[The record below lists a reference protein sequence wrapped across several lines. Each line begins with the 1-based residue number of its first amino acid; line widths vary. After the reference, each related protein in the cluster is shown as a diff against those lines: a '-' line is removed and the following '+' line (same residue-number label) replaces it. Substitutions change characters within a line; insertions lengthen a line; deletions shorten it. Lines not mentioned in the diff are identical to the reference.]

1 VFGSRIRT
9 KSLAH
14 VCRSLG
20 TMLHA
25 GIDVKRSFK
34 LAANKSGDPRCRR
47 ALKAIVEGIDRGDDI
62 STAMHDQGS
71 AFPGLMI
78 DMISVAEQSGALP
91 EILIGLADHYE
102 NNLRL
107 RRAFLAS
114 IAWPVIQLVL
124 AILVI
129 AAAILILGWISETR
143 GDSGVDILGLG
154 LSGSSGA
161 ITWLMCTFGPIA
173 GLLLGY
179 KIIAG
184 TLNGKR
190 FVDPLLMRIPVVGHC
205 MRSFAIARFSWA
217 YYLTQQTG
225 MPIKQSLT
233 ASLRATGNGAFIA
246 RTRIIC
252 DRVQSG
258 ELLTAAL
265 ASAEIF
271 PEDFL
276 HMVDVGETSG
286 TVPETLNRLSPQF
299 EERARRSLTALT
311 MTLGFVVWGV
321 VAAFIIFLVFS
332 IFLSYVGMIEEAAKP
347 I

>member
-1 VFGSRIRT
+1 MFDSRIRT

-20 TMLHA
+20 TMLHS

-34 LAANKSGDPRCRR
+34 LAADKSGDPRCRR
-47 ALKAIVEGIDRGDDI
+47 ALHAIVEGIDRGDDI
-62 STAMHDQGS
+62 TTAMRDQGS
-71 AFPGLMI
+71 AFPVLMI

-107 RRAFLAS
+107 RRAFLAA
-114 IAWPVIQLVL
+114 IAMPMLQLVAAIFVIAL
-124 AILVI
+124 AILVM
-129 AAAILILGWISETR
+129 GWIAQTR

-179 KIIAG
+179 KVIAG
-184 TLNGKR
+184 TLHGKR
-190 FVDPLLMRIPVVGHC
+190 FVDPLLMRIPVVGGC

-217 YYLTQQTG
+217 FYLTQQTG

-233 ASLRATGNGAFIA
+233 ASLRATANGAFIA

-252 DRVQSG
+252 DLVQSG
-258 ELLTAAL
+258 ESLTAAL
-265 ASAEIF
+265 AAAEIF

-276 HMVDVGETSG
+276 HIVDVGETSG
-286 TVPETLNRLSPQF
+286 TVPEALKRLSPQL
-299 EERARRSLTALT
+299 EEQARRSLTAMT
-311 MTLGFVVWGV
+311 MTFGFVIWGM
-321 VAAFIIFLVFS
+321 VATFIAFLV
-332 IFLSYVGMIEEAAKP
+332 IRMMMNYVSMIEDLAKP
-347 I
+347 F